1 MILSLMSCI
10 INTVIVVLMTYKIYA
25 FEHPIHFLWLL
36 IVVPS
41 LVGQWI
47 LSVRHYVRKR
57 K

>member
-1 MILSLMSCI
+1 MILSLISCI
-10 INTVIVVLMTYKIYA
+10 INTMIVVLMTYEIYA
-25 FEHPIHFLWLL
+25 FERPVHFLWLL

-47 LSVRHYVRKR
+47 LSVRHYVRK